1 MGTYP
6 ALTADRVKAGDRLPE
21 LRVPVT
27 ATTVVQGAAASR
39 DWQPQHH
46 DAGWARRVGTRDI
59 FLNTP
64 TQGGW
69 ISRFITDWTGPTGRI
84 ARIAYRMRVSIY
96 PGSLMAIGGVVSALH
111 RDRSGCCWVEVA
123 VEVKADDAL
132 CTLVNVTVAL
142 PASAGAES
150 PWQRRAE
157 RWLVAELPPFP
168 AAGGAA
174 P

>member
-1 MGTYP
+1 MGNSYRS
-6 ALTADRVKAGDRLPE
+6 LTADQVKVGDRLPG
-21 LRVPVT
+21 LRVPIT

-46 DAGWARRVGTRDI
+46 DTSWAQRVGTRDI

-84 ARIAYRMRVSIY
+84 ARIAYKMRVSIY
-96 PGSLMAIGGVVSALH
+96 PGDTMAIDGVVTSTYT
-111 RDRSGCCWVEVA
+111 DRSGCNWVDVTVEVTA
-123 VEVKADDAL
+123 GDVV

-142 PASAGAES
+142 PEKAGAET
-150 PWQRRAE
+150 PWQRSPD
-157 RWLVAELPPFP
+157 RWLVGELPPFA
-168 AAGGAA
+168 AAG
-174 P
+174 